1 MSAPAPGIVLGDVE
15 IIRVIEWSGPVR
27 TARFILPDSDEETWR
42 RNEDW
47 LAPDFWTPADNA
59 YRCHVQTFVLRS
71 EGRTILVEP
80 INSRDM
86 PGHFLNDF
94 NHAAEIV
101 ETLNH
106 PHVKLQFDI
115 YHRQIIHGD
124 VLTALE
130 TMMPI
135 IGHIQTASVP
145 KRNEPGTGEL
155 DDFRIFR
162 ALDELGYAGWVGC
175 EYRPKGATL
184 DGLGWLEKARAG
196 EARGADIAAHNLGA
210 IF

>member
-1 MSAPAPGIVLGDVE
+1 
-15 IIRVIEWSGPVR
+15 
-27 TARFILPDSDEETWR
+27 
-42 RNEDW
+42 
-47 LAPDFWTPADNA
+47 
-59 YRCHVQTFVLRS
+59 
-71 EGRTILVEP
+71 
-80 INSRDM
+80 M

-162 ALDELGYAGWVGC
+162 ALDVLGYAGWVGC
-175 EYRPKGATL
+175 EYRPKAATL